1 MSNKQTQ
8 LIKRRTQMIKGVS
21 YVYEDHPYWDPSKKQ
36 IRHKREYIGK
46 QGSRGEF
53 VPNKTYAAQ
62 QKLEAVAVQENILSI
77 PVARRS
83 YHGATYLLDILGD
96 RTGVTADLKACFPED
111 YMKILSIAYYLVLE
125 SDSPMYRFPK
135 WAMTHTHPHG
145 ENLASQRIS
154 ELFAAITETAKMA
167 FFERQSQR
175 YIEKEYL
182 AYDTTSIS
190 SYSELID
197 QVKYGKNKDLEPLP
211 QVNLAL
217 IFGENSMLPV
227 YYRKLPGNIPDVKT
241 IHKLLQDIRFLN
253 LQKVKLVM
261 DRGFYSAENIDALYH
276 DHDKFILGTRCNTR
290 FVSGLLEKVRES
302 IKDFTHYSVDQDVYC
317 TGSMEKWPYQ
327 ERNVAGKVVSTDE
340 RRIYVH
346 IYYNAQRAEEEKA
359 NFIKALAVVE
369 QTLREGTASTVQK
382 AGSSKYFIVRKTPVR
397 GIQIE
402 YDEQAIREHV
412 RNFGYF
418 ILLSNEIKDPREA
431 LELYRNKDL
440 IEKAFTNLKNR
451 LDMRRTAVS
460 SSENLEGKLF
470 IQYVALIFVSSIHQ
484 TMKKHV
490 LYRNYSMQ
498 TLLDELDL
506 IECFD
511 YDGQKRHYG
520 EVTKKQDALY
530 ECFNVS
536 PPNML

>member
-1 MSNKQTQ
+1 
-8 LIKRRTQMIKGVS
+8 
-21 YVYEDHPYWDPSKKQ
+21 
-36 IRHKREYIGK
+36 
-46 QGSRGEF
+46 
-53 VPNKTYAAQ
+53 
-62 QKLEAVAVQENILSI
+62 
-77 PVARRS
+77 
-83 YHGATYLLDILGD
+83 
-96 RTGVTADLKACFPED
+96 
-111 YMKILSIAYYLVLE
+111 
-125 SDSPMYRFPK
+125 
-135 WAMTHTHPHG
+135 MTHTHPHG

-154 ELFAAITETAKMA
+154 ELLATISETAKMA

-175 YIEKEYL
+175 RTEKEYL

-190 SYSELID
+190 SYSELIE

-241 IHKLLQDIRFLN
+241 IHKLLKDIKFLN

-276 DHDKFILGTRCNTR
+276 DHYKFILGTRCNIR
-290 FVSGLLEKVRES
+290 FVSGLLENVRES

-317 TGSMEKWPYQ
+317 TSSLEKWPYQ
-327 ERNVAGKVVSTDE
+327 ERNAEGKVVSAED

-346 IYYNAQRAEEEKA
+346 IYYNALRAEEEKA
-359 NFIKALAVVE
+359 NFIKALAAAE
-369 QTLREGTASTVQK
+369 QSLRDGTASTDPK
-382 AGSSKYFIVRKTPVR
+382 ASGSKYFIARQTPVR
-397 GIQIE
+397 GMQIE

-412 RNFGYF
+412 RSFGYF
-418 ILLSNEIKDPREA
+418 ILLSNEIKNPREA

-470 IQYVALIFVSSIHQ
+470 VQYVALIFVSSIHQ
-484 TMKKHV
+484 IMKKHR
-490 LYRNYSMQ
+490 LYRNYSML
-498 TLLDELDL
+498 TMLDELDL

-511 YDGQKRHYG
+511 YDGQRRHFG

-530 ECFNVS
+530 ECFNVI